1 MPTGED
7 TQKVVKAA
15 PEDLAKATRTIEIG
29 GPPAK
34 RIYDQMSLV
43 ALVLDEELRIVRF
56 NAAAERALGKR
67 FDQVLGRPCF
77 DALPDL
83 SEIADCRACERA
95 IAMGIPTEVKDVE
108 IYDHARGKRFTFDFQ
123 IDPIVGDNG
132 KLAGVSMIGL
142 DVTERFKLRKRLA
155 RHNEDLKT
163 LHAVSNALRKTMD
176 LEKAFVIIASAL
188 TSEAGGG
195 YDKALILVCDQD
207 REHLLGRVAVD
218 SLGLDTAEGIWRS
231 LTTHDGP
238 LDKMLESAF
247 PVLHR
252 RWGALTEK
260 VKRVK
265 VPLDSPDSLMIHALR
280 TGEPVTHETCSEQ
293 GLEHLHLHLHP
304 TLAEHFPMTCFA
316 AAPLKTDQDAIG
328 VVIVDSSSRPRRF
341 SPERLNMLKM
351 FASQAALAINNGLI
365 FQNVLARAQKDSL
378 TGLYNHGHFQET
390 LRAEIE
396 RARRYGQPLSVVML
410 DIDHFKKFNDSY
422 GHQTGDNVLR
432 QTAQVLTAGVRVTDL
447 AARYGG
453 EEFALL
459 LPHTSLEHAIDL
471 AERTCAG
478 VARKVVVAGPKGER
492 LGVTASFGVATFPV
506 HAQSAAELVSLADE
520 ALYMAKKNGRNQVRS
535 ASEVLALTPQ
545 QREAVKQKHSA
556 PAAPP
561 AQTAPA
567 PLPAEAAGG
576 KDSAL
581 PPTVVELPPRYQ
593 QRLEAAIAER
603 HQQKSSRDRDTV
615 RIVKSTPEQP
625 PRRTQKRR
633 EDEGKPRRRSG
644 RTRKP

>member
-1 MPTGED
+1 GVRRFD
-7 TQKVVKAA
+7 AA
-15 PEDLAKATRTIEIG
+15 ESALRQAHERAQLELPPEHSARADIFDQRGWLMLARNRPREAEPLFREGLKIIFANQPQG
-29 GPPAK
+29 GPPVASK
-34 RIYDQMSLV
+34 QAGLGV
-43 ALVLDEELRIVRF
+43 ALTRL
-56 NAAAERALGKR
+56 KR
-67 FDQVLGRPCF
+67 FEEAEVLLLESH
-77 DALPDL
+77 ATL
-83 SEIADCRACERA
+83 
-95 IAMGIPTEVKDVE
+95 VK
-108 IYDHARGKRFTFDFQ
+108 
-123 IDPIVGDNG
+123 
-132 KLAGVSMIGL
+132 
-142 DVTERFKLRKRLA
+142 
-155 RHNEDLKT
+155 
-163 LHAVSNALRKTMD
+163 
-176 LEKAFVIIASAL
+176 
-188 TSEAGGG
+188 
-195 YDKALILVCDQD
+195 
-207 REHLLGRVAVD
+207 
-218 SLGLDTAEGIWRS
+218 SLGAKHGEVHKARKYLAD
-231 LTTHDGP
+231 LY
-238 LDKMLESAF
+238 
-247 PVLHR
+247 
-252 RWGALTEK
+252 GAWN
-260 VKRVK
+260 
-265 VPLDSPDSLMIHALR
+265 
-280 TGEPVTHETCSEQ
+280 
-293 GLEHLHLHLHP
+293 
-304 TLAEHFPMTCFA
+304 
-316 AAPLKTDQDAIG
+316 
-328 VVIVDSSSRPRRF
+328 RP
-341 SPERLNMLKM
+341 
-351 FASQAALAINNGLI
+351 
-365 FQNVLARAQKDSL
+365 
-378 TGLYNHGHFQET
+378 
-390 LRAEIE
+390 
-396 RARRYGQPLSVVML
+396 
-410 DIDHFKKFNDSY
+410 
-422 GHQTGDNVLR
+422 
-432 QTAQVLTAGVRVTDL
+432 DL